1 MATLIT
7 TPANKKIKLA
17 NFSGDSF
24 SVSYISMEFGHTTR
38 YVFHIPE
45 MLPHGYAVNAPEF
58 IALRNHGIPQ
68 NPIVVCRLAKKPAKK
83 GRGPA
88 AIENSEHPLLI
99 LCLPYA
105 YGSLEGYYCMF
116 YRNNVFDSK
125 QIITKENPGQFA
137 YIFE

>member
-1 MATLIT
+1 
-7 TPANKKIKLA
+7 
-17 NFSGDSF
+17 
-24 SVSYISMEFGHTTR
+24 MEFGRTTR
-38 YVFHIPE
+38 YMFHLPE

-58 IALRNHGIPQ
+58 IAIRNLAAVDS
-68 NPIVVCRLAKKPAKK
+68 IVVCRLAKKPAKK

-99 LCLPYA
+99 ICLPYS
-105 YGSLEGYYCMF
+105 YGSIVGYYCMF